1 MSARRFSLD
10 TNLLV
15 YFFDPRDPHKQSLT
29 QQIVVAAATRDCVLG
44 LQSIGE
50 FYTVATRK
58 KILPASLAGREAL
71 NLLSTFPTF
80 QASIDCHRIAVREAA
95 AGRFSY
101 WDAVLLA
108 SADEAGCSLLL
119 SEDMKDGTRMGDIA
133 VRNPFGSKGLS
144 AAAIAALAPA

>member
-15 YFFDPRDPHKQSLT
+15 YFFDPRDPHKQALS
-29 QQIVVAAATRDCVLG
+29 QQIVFAAAARDCVLG

-58 KILPASLAGREAL
+58 KILPASLAGHEAL
-71 NLLSTFPTF
+71 NLLATFPSF
-80 QASIDCHRIAVREAA
+80 QASLDCHRIALREAA

-108 SADEAGCSLLL
+108 SAVEAGCSLLL
-119 SEDMKDGTRMGDIA
+119 SEDMKDGIRLGDIT
-133 VRNPFGSKGLS
+133 VRNPFGARGLS
-144 AAAIAALAPA
+144 AAATTALAP